1 MFFIGLDLAWAA
13 KNRTGIAVVDIA
25 GRLQRIAT
33 AVSDEEIVQVIGE
46 YIRGDCVVAIDAL
59 SFATVMGPPVCQ
71 GVGTTCLAQ
80 GASSWVVGA
89 VSTVGFW
96 RRR

>member
-1 MFFIGLDLAWAA
+1 MVPGVDACWPTNAHTGCSTSTPHSAA
-13 KNRTGIAVVDIA
+13 
-25 GRLQRIAT
+25 
-33 AVSDEEIVQVIGE
+33 
-46 YIRGDCVVAIDAL
+46 DAL
-59 SFATVMGPPVCQ
+59 RRPWGLTMSFATVMGPPVCQ